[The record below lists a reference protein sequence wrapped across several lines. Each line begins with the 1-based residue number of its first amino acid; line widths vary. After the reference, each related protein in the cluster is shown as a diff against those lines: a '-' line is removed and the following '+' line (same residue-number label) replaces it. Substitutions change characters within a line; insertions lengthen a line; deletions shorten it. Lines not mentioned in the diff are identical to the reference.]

1 MMALRLPAGLS
12 ANGRKNIPFFL
23 GQIHLEFEP
32 KIKGRIH
39 TDEKVIHV
47 KKKKMYDMNS
57 IDSKTK
63 YVLAHL
69 FVEKRTKKKVRE
81 LFKQIKD
88 TCYEQ
93 IIETYKREKQKPK
106 KKRKLVTFVSDGFEN
121 YKDGAKH
128 YFNYAAKIVFGVPI
142 ACIKYKLKHN
152 NNPIEKYNQD
162 IKDQIKTKRHFGS
175 FEGAEEFL
183 DLRHI
188 IKNFVNPHQS
198 LKGRTPAETAEIKLH
213 LGKDKLKNLIRYK
226 AKSKMTKS

>member
-1 MMALRLPAGLS
+1 
-12 ANGRKNIPFFL
+12 
-23 GQIHLEFEP
+23 
-32 KIKGRIH
+32 
-39 TDEKVIHV
+39 
-47 KKKKMYDMNS
+47 MYDLNS

-69 FVEKRTKKKVRE
+69 SVEERTQEQCRA

-88 TCYEQ
+88 TCYRQ
-93 IIETYKREKQKPK
+93 IFERYKTEEHKPR
-106 KKRKLVTFVSDGFEN
+106 KKRNLITFVSDGFEN
-121 YKDGAKH
+121 YKDGAQH
-128 YFNYAAKIVFGVPI
+128 YFNRIAKIVFGVPI
-142 ACIKYKLKHN
+142 ACKKYKLKHN

-175 FEGAEEFL
+175 FEGAKEFL

-198 LKGRTPAETAEIKLH
+198 LKGKTPAEAAEIRLS
-213 LGKDKLKNLIRYK
+213 LRRDRLRTLIKYK

>member
-1 MMALRLPAGLS
+1 
-12 ANGRKNIPFFL
+12 
-23 GQIHLEFEP
+23 
-32 KIKGRIH
+32 
-39 TDEKVIHV
+39 
-47 KKKKMYDMNS
+47 MYDLNS

-69 FVEKRTKKKVRE
+69 FVEKRTRKQCRA

-88 TCYEQ
+88 TCYAQ
-93 IIETYKREKQKPK
+93 ILERYKREKHKPK
-106 KKRKLVTFVSDGFEN
+106 KKRKLITFVSDGFEN

-128 YFNYAAKIVFGVPI
+128 YFNRVSKIVFGVPI
-142 ACIKYKLKHN
+142 ACIKYGLEHN

-183 DLRHI
+183 DLRHV
-188 IKNFVNPHQS
+188 IKNFVNPHQN
-198 LKGRTPAETAEIKLH
+198 LKGKTPAEEAEIKLS
-213 LGKDKLKNLIRYK
+213 LGRNKLKHLIKYK

>member
-1 MMALRLPAGLS
+1 MMVLKLLAGLS
-12 ANGRKNIPFFL
+12 ANGRKSIPFFL

-69 FVEKRTKKKVRE
+69 FVESRTQEQCRA

-88 TCYEQ
+88 TCYKQ
-93 IIETYKREKQKPK
+93 IIERYKKEKRKSK
-106 KKRKLVTFVSDGFEN
+106 KKRKLITFVSDGFEN

-128 YFNYAAKIVFGVPI
+128 YFNHVAKIVFGVPI

-183 DLRHI
+183 DLRHV
-188 IKNFVNPHQS
+188 IKNYVNTHQQ
-198 LKGRTPAETAEIKLH
+198 LKGRTPAEAAEIKLY
-213 LGKDKLKNLIRYK
+213 LERDKLRSLIKYIRRLRI
-226 AKSKMTKS
+226 TRR

>member
-1 MMALRLPAGLS
+1 MMVLKLLVGPLV
-12 ANGRKNIPFFL
+12 NGRKSIPLFL
-23 GQIHLEFEP
+23 GQIHLAFSP

-47 KKKKMYDMNS
+47 KKKKMYDLNS

-63 YVLAHL
+63 YILAHL
-69 FVEKRTKKKVRE
+69 FVEKRTKKQCRA

-88 TCYEQ
+88 TCYKQ
-93 IIETYKREKQKPK
+93 ILERYKKEKHKPK
-106 KKRKLVTFVSDGFEN
+106 KKRKFITFVSDGFEN

-128 YFNYAAKIVFGVPI
+128 YFNYVAKIVFGVPI

-175 FEGAEEFL
+175 FEGAKEFL
-183 DLRHI
+183 DLRHV
-188 IKNFVNPHQS
+188 IKNFVNHHQS
-198 LKGRTPAETAEIKLH
+198 LKEKTPAEAAEIKLS
-213 LGKDKLKNLIRYK
+213 LGRDKLRHLIKYK
-226 AKSKMTKS
+226 AELKMTKS

>member
-1 MMALRLPAGLS
+1 M
-12 ANGRKNIPFFL
+12 
-23 GQIHLEFEP
+23 GQLHLEFTP

-47 KKKKMYDMNS
+47 KDKKMYDMNC

-69 FVEKRTKKKVRE
+69 FVESRTRE
-81 LFKQIKD
+81 QCRALFKQVKN
-88 TCYEQ
+88 TCYQQ
-93 IIETYKREKQKPK
+93 ILEIYKQEKSKKK
-106 KKRKLVTFVSDGFEN
+106 KKRKLITFVSDGFEN

-128 YFNYAAKIVFGVPI
+128 YFNRVAKIVFGVPI
-142 ACIKYKLKHN
+142 ACIKYGLKHN

-175 FEGAEEFL
+175 FEGAKEFL
-183 DLRHI
+183 DLRHV

-198 LKGRTPAETAEIKLH
+198 LKKKTPAEAARIYIPLKRKKL
-213 LGKDKLKNLIRYK
+213 LNLIKYR
-226 AKSKMTKS
+226 AKTQMTKS

>member
-1 MMALRLPAGLS
+1 M
-12 ANGRKNIPFFL
+12 
-23 GQIHLEFEP
+23 GQIHLDFEP

-47 KKKKMYDMNS
+47 KKKKMYDLNS

-63 YVLAHL
+63 YVLAHV
-69 FVEKRTKKKVRE
+69 FVERRTRKQCRA

-93 IIETYKREKQKPK
+93 ILERYKKEKHKPR
-106 KKRKLVTFVSDGFEN
+106 KKRKLIPFVSDGFEN
-121 YKDGAKH
+121 YRDGAKH
-128 YFNYAAKIVFGVPI
+128 YFNRVAKIVFCVPI
-142 ACIKYKLKHN
+142 ACVKYGLKHN

-175 FEGAEEFL
+175 FEGAKEFL
-183 DLRHI
+183 DLRHV

-198 LKGRTPAETAEIKLH
+198 LKGRTPAEVAEIKLC
-213 LGKDKLKNLIRYK
+213 LRRDKLKHLIKYK
-226 AKSKMTKS
+226 AESKMTKS